1 MPGDG
6 MSDDPLLT
14 KSLLW
19 IEVPL
24 RGAARGKEP
33 HLPIGIA
40 FAGGTRA
47 GRSGPAEASP
57 ARQGVLP

>member
-1 MPGDG
+1 
-6 MSDDPLLT
+6 MSDAAILT

-40 FAGGTRA
+40 FAGGIRA
-47 GRSGPAEASP
+47 G
-57 ARQGVLP
+57 